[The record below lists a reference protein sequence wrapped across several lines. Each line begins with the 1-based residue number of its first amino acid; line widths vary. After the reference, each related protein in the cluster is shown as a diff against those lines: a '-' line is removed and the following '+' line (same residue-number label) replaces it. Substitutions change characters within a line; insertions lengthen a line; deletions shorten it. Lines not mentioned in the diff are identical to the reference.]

1 MFHDATICDIQY
13 ILIVCLLIFFCPN
26 VISFFPSCQGG
37 VQRVHIVD
45 GTVGGSLLLE
55 LFTRD
60 GVGTMIARYNRT
72 VFSMLAATEH
82 SSFCV

>member
-1 MFHDATICDIQY
+1 MLFCLFSFV
-13 ILIVCLLIFFCPN
+13 LIIVSLFL
-26 VISFFPSCQGG
+26 SCQGG

-55 LFTRD
+55 LFSRD

-72 VFSMLAATEH
+72 VFSMLAANEH
-82 SSFCV
+82 SSLGV

>member
-1 MFHDATICDIQY
+1 MLFCLFSFV
-13 ILIVCLLIFFCPN
+13 LIIVSLFF
-26 VISFFPSCQGG
+26 SCQGG

-72 VFSMLAATEH
+72 VFSMLAANEH
-82 SSFCV
+82 SSLGL